1 MLVAYVLGQPPRI
14 EDLFSMTPVTVS
26 RIGEPSQDDKNGN
39 GEAMPADAGC
49 VSTPAFKSVTD
60 AMAYL
65 RQHDVQF
72 VLAQFVDIHG
82 VAKTKSVPVSHFQD
96 ILDEGAGFAGFAL
109 WGFGMQPHHPDYMAR
124 GELSTLSRVP
134 WQPGYARIVCTGYVN
149 NQPYPYD
156 TRWILNQQMKRLAE
170 RGWTLNTGLEPEFM
184 LMSRNPD
191 GTVCSADE
199 TDTLDKPCYD
209 YKGLSRSRV
218 FLEKLV
224 GSLQQAGIDVY
235 QIDHEDSNGQ
245 FEVNFRY
252 SDAVTTADRMVFIR
266 MAAGEIARELKTICT
281 FMPKPMSNRTGSG
294 MHMHLSIAPL
304 EGCGNLFTDDSDSHK
319 LGLSKLAYQF
329 LGGLLKHAGALA
341 ALCAPTVNSYKRLVV
356 GRSLSGATWAPAYIS
371 YGDNNRTSMVR
382 VPYGRLELR
391 LSDSSC
397 NPYLATAAV
406 IAAGLDGIDNDINPG
421 PPHNFNHY
429 TTSEEE
435 LARLGIGVLPQ
446 TLHEALAALE
456 QDGLFARALGSDFL
470 REFITIKRMEWVEY
484 QRHVSDWEVDRYLQ
498 YF

>member
-1 MLVAYVLGQPPRI
+1 MSTSIIPSV
-14 EDLFSMTPVTVS
+14 
-26 RIGEPSQDDKNGN
+26 GEPVRLEVGGN
-39 GEAMPADAGC
+39 GEALTVGSATAAEP
-49 VSTPAFKSVTD
+49 VFKTVTE
-60 AMAYL
+60 AMAFL
-65 RQHDVQF
+65 RQHNVRF

-96 ILDEGAGFAGFAL
+96 VLEEGAGFAGFAL

-124 GELSTLSRVP
+124 GELNTLCLVP
-134 WQPGYARIVCTGYVN
+134 WQPGYARIVCTGHVN
-149 NQPYPYD
+149 SKPYPYD
-156 TRWILNQQMKRLAE
+156 TRWILTQQINRLAQ

-184 LMSRNPD
+184 LLARRPD
-191 GTVCSADE
+191 GAVCSADD

-218 FLEKLV
+218 FLERLV
-224 GSLQQAGIDVY
+224 DSLQQVGIDVY

-245 FEVNFRY
+245 FEVNFTY
-252 SDAVTTADRMVFIR
+252 SDAVTTADRMVLIR
-266 MAAGEIARELKTICT
+266 MAAGEIARELKTICS

-294 MHMHLSIAPL
+294 MHMHLSIAPITGK
-304 EGCGNLFTDDSDSHK
+304 ENLFRDEHDGNK
-319 LGLSKLAYQF
+319 LGLSQLAYWF
-329 LGGLLKHAGALA
+329 LGGLLKHGPALA

-382 VPYGRLELR
+382 VPFGRLELR

-406 IAAGLDGIDNDINPG
+406 VVAGLDGIDNQIDPG

-429 TTSEEE
+429 TVSAED
-435 LARLGIGVLPQ
+435 LARMGIGVLPQ
-446 TLHEALAALE
+446 SLHESIEALE
-456 QDGLFARALGSDFL
+456 RDTLFAEKLGA
-470 REFITIKRMEWVEY
+470 EFIQEFIAIKRMEWVEY
-484 QRHVSDWEVDRYLQ
+484 QRHVSDWEVERYLQ